1 VPAADVLA
9 APDDFELRIDP
20 MGWRVRVPA
29 NQPLMTGARA
39 DGIELPSS
47 CRNGTCRTCICR
59 LVSGEIAYRIDW
71 PGLSADEKR
80 EGWILP
86 CVAHAL
92 SDVVVLAPKAASL
105 RPEDQADADQ
115 RTHSVS

>member
-1 VPAADVLA
+1 MQ
-9 APDDFELRIDP
+9 PDDFELRLEP

-29 NQPLMTGARA
+29 NLPLMAGARA
-39 DGIELPSS
+39 AGIELPSS
-47 CRNGTCRTCICR
+47 CRNGTCRTCIVLR
-59 LVSGEIAYRIDW
+59 LSGEVGYRIDW

-80 EGWILP
+80 EGWTLP

-105 RPEDQADADQ
+105 RPEDQPGADQ
-115 RTHSVS
+115 RARNAS